1 MFAKGSEPL
10 SIGSGIQSATFQR
23 SRVASLSR
31 TLWNDVLIKY
41 WERGFHLRSM
51 FHTKNISFHKEIFQ
65 NFIFAKNKT
74 NKIVKFSDKT
84 LFATKIET

>member
-23 SRVASLSR
+23 SGVASLSR

-41 WERGFHLRSM
+41 WERGGPFEVKQCFTH
-51 FHTKNISFHKEIFQ
+51 KNISALIEIFEIFFCEKQ
-65 NFIFAKNKT
+65 NK
-74 NKIVKFSDKT
+74 
-84 LFATKIET
+84 

>member
-23 SRVASLSR
+23 SGVASLSQ

-41 WERGFHLRSM
+41 WERGGPFEVTTM
-51 FHTKNISFHKEIFQ
+51 FHTQKYFCPYRDLRNIFLRK
-65 NFIFAKNKT
+65 AKQIN
-74 NKIVKFSDKT
+74 
-84 LFATKIET
+84 